1 MRVIICLDDH
11 NGIAFNN
18 RRQSRDRIV
27 VDRTLQLSDGR
38 PLRMSL
44 YSAKLFPAPAVLA
57 GDDYLTAAGDEDFCF
72 VELTD
77 PAGFATKIQE
87 LIVFRW
93 NRVYPADVHLTLD
106 LSQWKLVHTEEFP
119 GHSHDKITMEVYG
132 R

>member
-77 PAGFATKIQE
+77 PAGFATKI
-87 LIVFRW
+87 
-93 NRVYPADVHLTLD
+93 
-106 LSQWKLVHTEEFP
+106 
-119 GHSHDKITMEVYG
+119 HSCRRFSNSISCFSC